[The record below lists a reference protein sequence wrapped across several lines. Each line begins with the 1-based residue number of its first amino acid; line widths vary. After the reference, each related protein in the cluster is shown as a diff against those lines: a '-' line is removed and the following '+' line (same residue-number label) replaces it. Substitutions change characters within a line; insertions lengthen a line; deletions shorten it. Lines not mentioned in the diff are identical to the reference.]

1 MKNKLYIL
9 LILFCGIISSKGQS
23 KLTISEAVKNTLEN
37 NLEIKYYE
45 NLEKISKN
53 NSSILNN
60 NYLPNVQL
68 GTDLNTN
75 IQNIEIETPD
85 GLSGQLD
92 NSKIDNNNST
102 ISLNYNIIDASGR
115 RFNYKKSKELYSKSK
130 LEVKEIIEN
139 TLMQL
144 FSIFF
149 EVGRLTEEKNIL
161 QNTLQISKER
171 YKRKLVQF
179 EYGQTNKLEILNAEV
194 DVNSDSINLLNTS
207 KELSNVK
214 RDLNLIMNVNLD
226 NNFEIENSINFT
238 EKAILIDAYSKG
250 IIGNT
255 KFLISE
261 KDIIISNLEDKA
273 TRFSYLP
280 TIGLIGSYGW
290 NESINDNPYAF
301 YKKSFSNGFTAGLS
315 VRWNLFSGG
324 KRITANKNSKIYYE
338 NTEITKEKIKLE
350 LESEFKNAYQTHL
363 NNIYILEAQ
372 EKNLEVNKDNFERNK
387 EKYKIGS
394 ISSIEFRNA
403 QLNLLNAQLRENIF
417 RYQAK
422 ISELYFLKLSG
433 QIISR
438 FK

>member
-139 TLMQL
+139 T
-144 FSIFF
+144 
-149 EVGRLTEEKNIL
+149 
-161 QNTLQISKER
+161 
-171 YKRKLVQF
+171 
-179 EYGQTNKLEILNAEV
+179 
-194 DVNSDSINLLNTS
+194 
-207 KELSNVK
+207 
-214 RDLNLIMNVNLD
+214 
-226 NNFEIENSINFT
+226 
-238 EKAILIDAYSKG
+238 
-250 IIGNT
+250 
-255 KFLISE
+255 
-261 KDIIISNLEDKA
+261 
-273 TRFSYLP
+273 
-280 TIGLIGSYGW
+280 
-290 NESINDNPYAF
+290 
-301 YKKSFSNGFTAGLS
+301 
-315 VRWNLFSGG
+315 
-324 KRITANKNSKIYYE
+324 
-338 NTEITKEKIKLE
+338 
-350 LESEFKNAYQTHL
+350 
-363 NNIYILEAQ
+363 
-372 EKNLEVNKDNFERNK
+372 
-387 EKYKIGS
+387 
-394 ISSIEFRNA
+394 
-403 QLNLLNAQLRENIF
+403 
-417 RYQAK
+417 
-422 ISELYFLKLSG
+422 
-433 QIISR
+433 
-438 FK
+438 